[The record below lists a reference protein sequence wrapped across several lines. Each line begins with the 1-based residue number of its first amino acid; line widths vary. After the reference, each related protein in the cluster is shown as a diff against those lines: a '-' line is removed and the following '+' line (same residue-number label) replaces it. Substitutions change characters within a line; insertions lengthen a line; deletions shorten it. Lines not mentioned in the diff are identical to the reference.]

1 MSDYAVTMPVQT
13 LTPSNAPLTDA
24 QWRDIAKGM
33 LKAELKRQN
42 LTYADLSNRLA
53 SLGVDESEASIR
65 NKISRG
71 SFSFVFALQATKAIG
86 LDLIAYRPDISYV
99 VQPTSGFYPAKQ
111 KP

>member
-1 MSDYAVTMPVQT
+1 MPVHT
-13 LTPSNAPLTDA
+13 LTPNAPLTDV
-24 QWRDIAKGM
+24 QWRALAKGM

-53 SLGVDESEASIR
+53 ALGVDESEASIR

-86 LDLIAYRPDISYV
+86 LDLIAFRPDISYV
-99 VQPTSGFYPAKQ
+99 VQPSSDLFLSVK

>member
-1 MSDYAVTMPVQT
+1 MPVQT
-13 LTPSNAPLTDA
+13 LTPSTNAPLTDV

-42 LTYADLSNRLA
+42 LTYADLSDRLA
-53 SLGVDESEASIR
+53 TLGVDESEASIR

-86 LDLIAYRPDISYV
+86 LDLIAFRPDISYV
-99 VQPTSGFYPAKQ
+99 VQPSSDFFRAKP

>member
-1 MSDYAVTMPVQT
+1 MPVQT
-13 LTPSNAPLTDA
+13 LTPSTNAPLTDI

-42 LTYADLSNRLA
+42 LTYADLSDRLA
-53 SLGVDESEASIR
+53 MLGVDESEASIR

-86 LDLIAYRPDISYV
+86 LDLIAFRPDISYV
-99 VQPTSGFYPAKQ
+99 VQPSSDFFRAKP

>member
-1 MSDYAVTMPVQT
+1 MPVQT
-13 LTPSNAPLTDA
+13 LTPSSNAPLTDA
-24 QWRDIAKGM
+24 QWRDLAKGM

-42 LTYADLSNRLA
+42 LTYADLSDRLA
-53 SLGVDESEASIR
+53 ALGVDESEASIR

-86 LDLIAYRPDISYV
+86 LDLIAFRPDISYV
-99 VQPTSGFYPAKQ
+99 VQPSSDLFSSKM